1 MGGVMTNPARYSYA
15 PLVARSTGSWPNG
28 AQLAVVVCVGVE
40 SYRFGDGHTED
51 VLPGV
56 PAPDLVNTAWRDYG
70 NRVGAFRIFELLRG
84 LGIPP
89 TVLLNTDVYDE
100 APAVMQ
106 AARRAGAEIVG
117 HGRSNSDSLSQ
128 MTPDAERAYLT
139 HVADR
144 IRAEEGVAPGGW
156 SSPWLSHTPATLGLL
171 AETGYRY
178 LLDLRL
184 DDQPVWLATESGPLL
199 AIPYNAEL
207 NDSSTMIGRQA
218 SARVFEDMIV
228 DEFTELSAAATHY
241 PLVMSIVL
249 HSFITGVP
257 FRLRAVARALER
269 VATNDGV
276 WLTTPREVYRAVV
289 GSHLLFPPVAEVR
302 S

>member
-1 MGGVMTNPARYSYA
+1 MTNPAGYSYT
-15 PLVARSTGSWPNG
+15 PLPARPAGRWPNG
-28 AQLAVVVCVGVE
+28 ARLAVVVYVGVE

-51 VLPGV
+51 VLADV

-70 NRVGAFRIFELLRG
+70 NRVGAFRMFEALRG

-100 APAVMQ
+100 APAVLE

-128 MTPDAERAYLT
+128 MNSEAERAYLT
-139 HVADR
+139 DVADG
-144 IRAEEGVAPGGW
+144 IRAQEGSAPGGW
-156 SSPWLSHTPATLGLL
+156 SSPWLSHTPATVGLL

-184 DDQPVWLATESGPLL
+184 DDQPVWLSTEAGPLL
-199 AIPYNAEL
+199 AIPYAAEL
-207 NDSSTMIGRQA
+207 NDSSTMIGRSV
-218 SARVFEDMIV
+218 SARDFADMID
-228 DEFTELSAAATHY
+228 DEFGELHTAAAQT
-241 PLVMSIVL
+241 PLVMSVVL
-249 HSFITGVP
+249 HSFISGVP
-257 FRLRAVARALER
+257 FRLSAVRRALAR
-269 VATNDGV
+269 VAATDDV
-276 WLTTPREVYRAVV
+276 WLTTPREIHRAVV
-289 GSHLLFPPVAEVR
+289 DSPELFGTPDAVAEVT